1 MKRSILSRL
10 AFAAALGLALGL
22 TAASGAFAQVSAQF
36 PERTIR
42 IIVPFEPGGANDIM
56 ARVTAP
62 LLSKAVGQSV
72 IVENRPGAAGNIGM
86 TAVARAPADGYTLL
100 FTAGGATQ
108 NPALYKT
115 LTYDPIND
123 FTPVAVLGFGPHIFV
138 INPKLPFRSL
148 KDVVDY
154 ARANPGKLNAAAGGA
169 TTQLE
174 SEMFQLQNKVKV
186 EIIPYSGT
194 GRASTAVLAGEADF
208 VIMDTSPVVG
218 QIKAGK
224 LRGLGIIGNERH
236 PALPE
241 VPTAKEQGFPDFLG
255 GITFGA
261 YAQMKTP
268 RPILQTLNTTLNKV
282 MLSPE
287 MKEWFDKNGAKPM
300 TMNLDEARA
309 WYLKEI
315 AAWKDVVTR
324 AGIKQIE

>member
-1 MKRSILSRL
+1 MKRPILSRL
-10 AFAAALGLALGL
+10 ALSGAMVIGLAAA
-22 TAASGAFAQVSAQF
+22 SSAFAQF
-36 PERTIR
+36 PDKPMR
-42 IIVPFEPGGANDIM
+42 IVVPFEPGGANDIM

-62 LLSKAVGQSV
+62 LLSKVVNQPV
-72 IVENRPGAAGNIGM
+72 IVENKPGAGGNIGM
-86 TAVARAPADGYTLL
+86 TFVARAPADGHTLL

-108 NPALYKT
+108 NPALYRN

-123 FTPVAVLGFGPHIFV
+123 FTPVSVLGYGPHIFV
-138 INPKLPFRSL
+138 TNAKLPFANL
-148 KDVVDY
+148 KDVVEY
-154 ARANPGKLNAAAGGA
+154 AKKNPGKLNAAAGGA
-169 TTQLE
+169 TTRLE
-174 SEMFQLQNKVKV
+174 SEMFQLQNGIKV

-208 VIMDTSPVVG
+208 VIMDTSPVIG

-224 LRGLGIIGNERH
+224 LKGLAIIGDERH
-236 PALPE
+236 PALPD
-241 VPTAKEQGFPDFLG
+241 VATAKEQGYPDFLG

-268 RPILQTLNTTLNKV
+268 RPILQSLNTTLNKV
-282 MLSPE
+282 MLSAE
-287 MKEWFDKNGAKPM
+287 MKQWFDKVGAKPV

-315 AAWKDVVTR
+315 TAWKDVVTK

>member
-1 MKRSILSRL
+1 MRQSVLPFL
-10 AFAAALGLALGL
+10 AALLLAAAVPAL
-22 TAASGAFAQVSAQF
+22 AQF

-62 LLSKAVGQSV
+62 LLGKAVGQSV

-108 NPALYKT
+108 NPALYRN
-115 LTYDPIND
+115 LNYDPVND
-123 FTPVAVLGFGPHIFV
+123 FTPVAVLGYGPHIFV
-138 INPKLPFRSL
+138 TNAKLPFTNL
-148 KDVVDY
+148 KDVVEF
-154 ARANPGKLNAAAGGA
+154 ARKNPGKLNAAAGGA
-169 TTQLE
+169 TTRLE
-174 SEMFQLQNKVKV
+174 SEMFQLQNGIKV

-208 VIMDTSPVVG
+208 VIMDTSPVIS

-224 LRGLGIIGNERH
+224 LKGLAIIGEERH
-236 PALPE
+236 PALPD
-241 VPTAKEQGFPDFLG
+241 VATAKEQGFPDFLG

-268 RPILQTLNTTLNKV
+268 RPVLQSLNTTLNKV
-282 MLSPE
+282 MLSAE
-287 MKEWFDKNGAKPM
+287 MKQWFDKVGAKPV
-300 TMNLDEARA
+300 TMSLDEARA
-309 WYLKEI
+309 WYLKEL
-315 AAWKDVVTR
+315 AAWKDVVTK
-324 AGIKQIE
+324 AGIALTD